1 MARILGSFLLLV
13 LVFLIVGVAIRNPA
27 TTVNVDLYFGKFIDV
42 PLVEALFVSFLLGS
56 LMTFLYIVG
65 STIRLKLSIRKLTG
79 RIREYEQELHAIR
92 SIPVEGTAQQEEES
106 SAAISGPE

>member
-27 TTVNVDLYFGKFIDV
+27 ATVDVDLYFGKFIDV
-42 PLVEALFVSFLLGS
+42 PLVEALFVAFLLGS

-92 SIPVEGTAQQEEES
+92 NIPVEGAARREEEFPPVVTD
-106 SAAISGPE
+106 PE